1 MRARLLGDHTVHRKR
16 RSQGENAP
24 SGMAGVLGTHILP
37 PLCLTVTDIT
47 TQVANYV
54 THDIWTSFIPII
66 VYLRS
71 IQRT

>member
-1 MRARLLGDHTVHRKR
+1 
-16 RSQGENAP
+16 
-24 SGMAGVLGTHILP
+24 MAGVLGTHILP
-37 PLCLTVTDIT
+37 PLSLTVTDIT

-54 THDIWTSFIPII
+54 THDIRTSFIPII